1 MQTYSTNSGTG
12 VGVSLATAAAAG
24 AVSFLPQLTEWFR
37 FGAALL
43 AFIAAAIGLY
53 KAIKK

>member
-1 MQTYSTNSGTG
+1 MQTDTNSGHG
-12 VGVSLATAAAAG
+12 LGISLTTAAAAG
-24 AVSFLPQLTEWFR
+24 AVSLLPQLTEWFR

-53 KAIKK
+53 KAIKR